1 MALQLSRESYT
12 VFPSLTTMDVRPLQP
27 RKAGS
32 TINVTLEGIVNDVKP
47 LQNSKA
53 KSPIDVTA

>member
-12 VFPSLTTMDVRPLQP
+12 VFPSSTTM
-27 RKAGS
+27 
-32 TINVTLEGIVNDVKP
+32 DVKP

-53 KSPIDVTA
+53 KSPIDVTLEGIVNDVKPLQLEKA